1 MRKAFI
7 TGVLGQDGAYLS
19 RLLLEKGYR
28 VFGGAR
34 NFSDESVWRLKKLGI
49 ENSIEKV
56 LLDMADPKLID
67 SILEETMPDEIYN
80 LAAQSSVAKSFED
93 PVGTAVVNAL
103 GPLYIL
109 EAVRKHCPSGRLFHA
124 GSTEMFGHC
133 PDIKQNEDSAFSP
146 LNPYSSAKVY
156 AYNIMKNYRDIFG
169 LFTVN
174 GILFNHESEL
184 RGKQFFTS
192 KVVNHAAR
200 YSSGELCILNVGNI
214 DAERDIGFAE
224 DFVKAMFLS
233 LQSDNPDDYI
243 ISAGKKYKIRE
254 FIEAAYRAAGTEI
267 IWKGSGMEE
276 KGYDSST
283 GKLIIQVNPANFRP
297 VDVESQWG
305 DPSKIERLLGWKAV
319 TELPEIADRMVKDEI
334 HSLKSEK
341 PF

>member
-19 RLLLEKGYR
+19 KLLLEKGYK

-34 NFSDESVWRLKKLGI
+34 NFSDESLWRLKKLGT
-49 ENSIEKV
+49 EKEIARIPFD
-56 LLDMADPKLID
+56 LADPKE
-67 SILEETMPDEIYN
+67 LEQIIQEIRPDEIYS

-93 PVGTAVVNAL
+93 PVGTALVNAL
-103 GPLYIL
+103 GPLYLL
-109 EAVRKHCPSGRLFHA
+109 EAQRKHCPSGKLFHA
-124 GSTEMFGHC
+124 GSTEMFGEC
-133 PDIKQNEDSAFSP
+133 SDRRQNENSAFSP

-156 AYNIMKNYRDIFG
+156 AYNIMKNYRNIFG

-200 YSSGELCILNVGNI
+200 YSSGEPCVLNVGNI
-214 DAERDIGFAE
+214 DVERDIGYAG
-224 DFVKAMFLS
+224 DFVQAMYLS
-233 LQSDNPDDYI
+233 LQAERPDDYI

-267 IWKGSGMEE
+267 IWKGKGKEE
-276 KGYDSST
+276 QGFDSRT
-283 GKLIIQVNPANFRP
+283 ETLVIQVNPANFRP
-297 VDVESQWG
+297 VEVESQWG
-305 DPSKIERLLGWKAV
+305 DPSKIEKLLGWKAA
-319 TELPEIADRMVKDEI
+319 TGLSEIAERMVKDEI
-334 HSLKSEK
+334 ISIKSSQR
-341 PF
+341 

>member
-19 RLLLEKGYR
+19 KLLLTKGYK

-34 NFSDESVWRLKKLGI
+34 NFSDESLWRLKKLGI
-49 ENSIEKV
+49 EKEIVRIS
-56 LLDMADPKLID
+56 LDLADPKELDYIMQE
-67 SILEETMPDEIYN
+67 ICPDEIYN

-93 PVGTAVVNAL
+93 PVGTALVNAL
-103 GPLYIL
+103 GPLYLL
-109 EAVRKHCPSGRLFHA
+109 EALRKHCPSGKLFHA
-124 GSTEMFGHC
+124 GSTEMFGEC
-133 PDIKQNEDSAFSP
+133 SDTRQNEQSVFSP

-200 YSSGELCILNVGNI
+200 YFSGEPCVLNVGNI
-214 DAERDIGFAE
+214 DAERDIGFAG
-224 DFVKAMFLS
+224 DFVQAMYLS
-233 LQSDNPDDYI
+233 LQADKPDDYI

-254 FIEAAYRAAGTEI
+254 FIEAAYRAAGVEI
-267 IWKGSGMEE
+267 IWKGKGKEE
-276 KGYDSST
+276 KGFDSRT
-283 GKLIIQVNPANFRP
+283 ETLVIQVNPANFRP
-297 VDVESQWG
+297 VDIETQWG
-305 DPSKIERLLGWKAV
+305 NPDKIKKLLGWKAV
-319 TELPEIADRMVKDEI
+319 TELPEIAERMVKDEI
-334 HSLKSEK
+334 ISIKSSQR
-341 PF
+341 